1 MRIYPDQNSPLWH
14 PDFTFGVATAA
25 YQIEGATHIG
35 DRLDSIW
42 DIYARESGRVIRNED
57 GTIACDHY
65 HRWEEDI
72 QLIKELGVDAYRLSI
87 AWPRLITKSG
97 DLNQA
102 GIDFYRR
109 ILEKLKAENIAAYV
123 TLYHWDLPQWLEDRG
138 GWTNRE
144 IIYRFM
150 DYADQVSDAFKGLVT
165 AWATFN
171 EPWCS
176 AYLGYATAD
185 HAPGRTDIQAALQA
199 AHHMM
204 LAHGLACEKIRE
216 NDPEAKVGIVLNLAP
231 AYPAR
236 QTPADQHAARLAEIS
251 QNDWFLLPLLAG
263 KYPTELSE
271 LWPGVRP
278 TILSDDL
285 RLIQQDL
292 DFLGVN
298 YYYRKFVTAD
308 GVTGFREAQL
318 PETVERTTMGWE
330 VYPQG
335 LTDQLL
341 KLKAQFPDLPP
352 LYITENGLS
361 SDDIVENGQIHDFQR
376 IEYIQSHLTALS
388 AAMMQGVDVRGYFA
402 WSLMDN
408 YEWSQGYE
416 KRFGLY
422 HVDYH
427 SLKRTPKASALSY
440 QSFLTERRQKQA
452 VK

>member
-102 GIDFYRR
+102 GVDFYRQ

-150 DYADQVSDAFKGLVT
+150 DYADQVSTAFKGLVT

-216 NDPEAKVGIVLNLAP
+216 NDPGAKVGIVLNLAP

-341 KLKAQFPDLPP
+341 KLKAQFPNLPP

-422 HVDYH
+422 HVDYQ